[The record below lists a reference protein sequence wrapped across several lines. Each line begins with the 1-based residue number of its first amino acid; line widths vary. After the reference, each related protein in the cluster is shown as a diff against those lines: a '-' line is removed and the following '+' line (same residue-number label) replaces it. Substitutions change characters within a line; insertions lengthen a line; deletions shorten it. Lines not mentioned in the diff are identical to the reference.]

1 MQGQLQVTLR
11 LLLPLNFQSPELS
24 RMFHASA
31 GRAGVLILA
40 DIGFGSRSAESCSP
54 LAVALLILIIHWLGR
69 IGSASEFSEALLA
82 EYLIA
87 LIQNISAMQRF
98 SEFKYVDSGLIRLL
112 YLQSRE
118 DLKSFLQSKKT

>member
-1 MQGQLQVTLR
+1 M
-11 LLLPLNFQSPELS
+11 
-24 RMFHASA
+24 
-31 GRAGVLILA
+31 
-40 DIGFGSRSAESCSP
+40 
-54 LAVALLILIIHWLGR
+54 ALLILIIHWLGR

-98 SEFKYVDSGLIRLL
+98 SEFKYVDSGLIRLP
-112 YLQSRE
+112 YLQSRK